1 MASDFKN
8 IRAAIKAKIIASI
21 DKAQTDC
28 VYGYDKMTLEGMPA
42 IVIVPSDNEAD
53 YGSNSN
59 DRIVF
64 AFKVRVYYERTKE
77 DEQGDAET
85 ALEEVVDQILDTF
98 REREVLGDV
107 CDWLEPV
114 PSVWGYEERKETVYR
129 VAEITLRCIKYCAQV
144 I

>member
-1 MASDFKN
+1 MSDFKD

-53 YGSNSN
+53 YGSTSN

-77 DEQGDAET
+77 DEQGNAEV
-85 ALEEVVDQILDTF
+85 AIEEVVDQILDTF
-98 REREVLGDV
+98 RERDVLGDV
-107 CDWLEPV
+107 CDWLEPA
-114 PSVWGYEERKETVYR
+114 PSVWGYEERGETLYR
-129 VAEITLRCIKYCAQV
+129 MAEITLRCIKYCQQV